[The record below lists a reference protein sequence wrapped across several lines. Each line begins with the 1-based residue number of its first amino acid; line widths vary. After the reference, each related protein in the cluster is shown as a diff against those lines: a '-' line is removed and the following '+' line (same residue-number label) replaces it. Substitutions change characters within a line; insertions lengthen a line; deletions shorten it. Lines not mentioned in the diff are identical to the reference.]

1 MMEFIFSYVEKGVMI
16 LTFNRSER
24 LNSFNDEMY
33 V

>member
-16 LTFNRSER
+16 LMFNCLEC